1 MAIWKVTPTWK
12 KSCVEKQYFR
22 KDGMIVVQETG
33 WRWGEFF
40 IETEGDEPPVLEEGV
55 DIFDCGYDLQD
66 WSTDD
71 GCWEDIEYINVPE
84 EEQERIQEFLDEGNS
99 VYDLE
104 EQDWMPSDGEMFIT
118 CEMEI
123 EKAD

>member
-1 MAIWKVTPTWK
+1 M
-12 KSCVEKQYFR
+12 
-22 KDGMIVVQETG
+22 
-33 WRWGEFF
+33 
-40 IETEGDEPPVLEEGV
+40 
-55 DIFDCGYDLQD
+55 
-66 WSTDD
+66 
-71 GCWEDIEYINVPE
+71 PE